1 MGYALDWV
9 SVSGLT
15 KDQVLSRLGLLDT
28 GEATG
33 YVSPGGFMWAMT
45 PDGRVIVATEQYF
58 WLTPERL
65 SQLSE
70 GASLVAARAED
81 NDCTSAAWGYR
92 GGQRV
97 WSVTHDKPEEYG
109 VIGGLELDGDVPAEL
124 ATIRA
129 RLEAEQSASDDDRVD
144 CIFDVPNELV
154 ATLGGWAPES
164 RFGEDLQFFKVTN
177 PRFPGDQARRGG
189 RTKIWVG
196 LLILLLAVGAY
207 RIWTG

>member
-9 SVSGLT
+9 SVSGLS

-28 GEATG
+28 GEATD
-33 YVSPGGFMWAMT
+33 YLSRGGFMWAMT
-45 PDGRVIVATEQYF
+45 PDSRVIVATEQYG

-81 NDCTSAAWGYR
+81 NDCTSAASGYR

-97 WSVTHDKPEEYG
+97 WSVTHDNPEEYG

-129 RLEAEQSASDDDRVD
+129 QLEAEQSASDDDRVD
-144 CIFDVPNELV
+144 YIFDVPNELV

-164 RFGEDLQFFKVTN
+164 AVSDDLQFFKVIN
-177 PRFPGDQARRGG
+177 PRVAGDRAPRGG
-189 RTKIWVG
+189 KTKIWIG
-196 LLILLLAVGAY
+196 LLILLLTVGAY
-207 RIWTG
+207 RIWIG

>member
-28 GEATG
+28 GEAID
-33 YVSPGGFMWAMT
+33 YLSRGGFMWAMT
-45 PDGRVIVATEQYF
+45 PDGRVIVATEQYG

-65 SQLSE
+65 SELSE

-81 NDCTSAAWGYR
+81 NDCTSAAWSYR

-97 WSVTHDKPEEYG
+97 WSVTHDNPEEYG
-109 VIGGLELDGDVPAEL
+109 MIGGLELDGDVPAEL

-144 CIFDVPNELV
+144 YIFDVPNELV

-164 RFGEDLQFFKVTN
+164 AIGEDLQFFQAIN
-177 PRFPGDQARRGG
+177 PRVAGDRALRGG
-189 RTKIWVG
+189 KTKIWVG

>member
-15 KDQVLSRLGLLDT
+15 KDEVLSRLGLIDT
-28 GEATG
+28 GEAID
-33 YVSPGGFMWAMT
+33 YLSRGGFMWAMT
-45 PDGRVIVATEQYF
+45 PDGRVIVATEQYG

-92 GGQRV
+92 GGQQV
-97 WSVTHDKPEEYG
+97 WSVTHDNPEEYG

-129 RLEAEQSASDDDRVD
+129 RLEAERSASDDERVD
-144 CIFDVPNELV
+144 YIFDVPNELV

-164 RFGEDLQFFKVTN
+164 AIGGDLQFFKVIK
-177 PRFPGDQARRGG
+177 PHLPGDRAPLGG
-189 RTKIWVG
+189 KGKIWIG